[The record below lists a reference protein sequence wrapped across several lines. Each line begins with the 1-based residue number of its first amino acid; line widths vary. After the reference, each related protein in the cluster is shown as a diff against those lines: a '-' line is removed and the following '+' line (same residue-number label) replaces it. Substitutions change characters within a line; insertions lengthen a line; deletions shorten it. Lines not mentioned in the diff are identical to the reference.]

1 MPLSVKKAFLP
12 SNLKQFFRELL
23 IRCGGLAVIAF
34 GFVSAAA
41 LATYDIA
48 DPSFNTASGLVPSN
62 ALGHFGACFS
72 DLLWQ
77 YCGLAAVFFPVATIA
92 WGITIC
98 RLKWNRLS
106 LLRIACFFPTMIA
119 LMMLFSGIFPT
130 MTTPLTPAG
139 LGGAL
144 ASAFYLPL
152 MPYLTFKYFPYPQAV
167 LLPAVFIASVFGCA
181 LTLGIPMHFLKRC
194 LSELM
199 LSLKSAGL
207 HLVEKIKPRRTDALI
222 EREETPSEEL
232 PESVLPVQEEFD
244 LGKPEEKMEP
254 AAKPK
259 RDPLRS
265 MKEHKKYMS
274 EFHLPKTDF
283 LTPPDPS
290 KVPQISKE
298 FLDNQARRLEGVL
311 EEFGVKGRIVNVR
324 PGPVVTLFE
333 LEPAPGI
340 KTTRVINLADDIAR
354 SMSAISVRI
363 AVVPGQSVIGIE
375 MPNEKRAPVYL
386 REMLVCEEFKHSQKA
401 LTLALGKD
409 IGGKPTF
416 TDLAKMP
423 HLLIAGTTGSGKS
436 VAINTMLLSLLY
448 RLTPEQC
455 RLIMI
460 DPKMLELSV
469 YNGIPHLLTPVV
481 TDPKKAVLALNWAV
495 REMDDRYLLMSQMG
509 VRNIDGYNKK
519 VKEMLASGEPM
530 TRTVQTGF
538 DPETGEPVYEEQPLN
553 LKPFP
558 YIVVIVDEMADL
570 MLTAGKDVE
579 VAIQRIAQKARAS
592 GIHLIM
598 ATQRPSVDVITGT
611 IKANFP
617 ERISFRVTTKIDSRT
632 ILGEQGAE
640 QLLGMGDML
649 YLAQGQ
655 RALRLHGPFV
665 SDEEVEQVASHLR
678 SQAVPEYVKAVTE
691 EVTESSGDQD
701 SGGFALTGDGSN
713 DENSL
718 YDKAVAIVLR
728 DRKVST
734 SYIQRQL
741 RIGYNRAADLI
752 DRMESEGVISAP
764 NHAGKREIL
773 VPERE

>member
-1 MPLSVKKAFLP
+1 MFGSVKKSFLP
-12 SNLKQFFRELL
+12 SNLKAFFKELSIRCAGLLL
-23 IRCGGLAVIAF
+23 ILCGSLTAG
-34 GFVSAAA
+34 A
-41 LATYDIA
+41 LVTYDIS
-48 DPSFNTASGLVPSN
+48 DPSFNTASGSVPKN
-62 ALGHFGACFS
+62 ALGHFGACLS

-77 YCGLAAVFFPVATIA
+77 YCGLTAVFLPLALTA
-92 WGITIC
+92 WGVIVF
-98 RLKWNRLS
+98 RLKWSKLS
-106 LLRIACFFPTMIA
+106 FLRVLCFFPTTVV
-119 LMMLFSGIFPT
+119 LMMLFAGIFPT
-130 MTTPLTPAG
+130 LTTRFTPAG

-152 MPYLTFKYFPYPQAV
+152 MPYVTFTYFPYPQAV
-167 LLPAVFIASVFGCA
+167 ILPVVFVLAVFGCA
-181 LTLGIPMHFLKRC
+181 LTLGIPFPFLKKC
-194 LSELM
+194 FLDFI
-199 LSLKSAGL
+199 LSLKSL
-207 HLVEKIKPRRTDALI
+207 CLLVWRLIRRKKTTETDDAVHDLP
-222 EREETPSEEL
+222 EDL
-232 PESVLPVQEEFD
+232 PESVMPVQEEFD
-244 LGKPEEKMEP
+244 LKNGSAESVPVPK
-254 AAKPK
+254 K
-259 RDPLRS
+259 RDTLRS
-265 MKEHKKYMS
+265 MKEHKKYMA

-283 LTPPDPS
+283 LAAPDSS
-290 KVPQISKE
+290 KAPQVSKE
-298 FLDNQARRLEGVL
+298 FLDNQARRLEEVL
-311 EEFGVKGRIVNVR
+311 EEFGVRGRIVNVR

-375 MPNEKRAPVYL
+375 MPNERRAPVYL
-386 REMLVCEEFKHSQKA
+386 REMLACDEFKHSQKA

-409 IGGKPTF
+409 IGGTPTF

-436 VAINTMLLSLLY
+436 VAINTMILSLLY

-519 VKEMLASGEPM
+519 VKEILASGVPT

-538 DPETGEPVYEEQPLN
+538 DPETGAPVYEEQPLN

-655 RALRLHGPFV
+655 RAKRLHGPFV
-665 SDEEVEQVASHLR
+665 SDEEVERVASYLR
-678 SQAVPEYVKAVTE
+678 EQAVPEYVEAVTE
-691 EVTESSGDQD
+691 ETAENGAGSNS
-701 SGGFALTGDGSN
+701 FALTGDGSG

-718 YDKAVAIVLR
+718 YDKAVNIVLR

-752 DRMESEGVISAP
+752 DRMETEGVISAP

-773 VPERE
+773 VPERS

>member
-1 MPLSVKKAFLP
+1 MPRSAKKTFLP
-12 SNLKQFFRELL
+12 SNLKAFFRELAV
-23 IRCGGLAVIAF
+23 RCGGLLLIAC
-34 GFVSAAA
+34 GGVTAAA
-41 LATYDIA
+41 LATYNIS
-48 DPSFNTASGLVPSN
+48 DPSFNTASGLVPKN
-62 ALGHFGACFS
+62 ALGHFGACLS

-77 YCGLAAVFFPVATIA
+77 YCGLAAVFLPLSLIA
-92 WGITIC
+92 WGIIVC
-98 RLKWNRLS
+98 RLKWKKLS
-106 LLRIACFFPTMIA
+106 FLRVVCFFPTTIL
-119 LMMLFSGIFPT
+119 LMMLFAGLCPT
-130 MTTPLTPAG
+130 MTTRFMPAG
-139 LGGAL
+139 PGGAL

-152 MPYLTFKYFPYPQAV
+152 LPYVTFKYFPYPQAV
-167 LLPAVFIASVFGCA
+167 ILPVVFIASVFGCA
-181 LTLGIPMHFLKRC
+181 LTLGIPFPVLKKC
-194 LSELM
+194 FAEVV
-199 LSLKSAGL
+199 LSLKSL
-207 HLVEKIKPRRTDALI
+207 CVFIYRLFRRRKSDEDGEQNDPL
-222 EREETPSEEL
+222 PEEL
-232 PESVLPVQEEFD
+232 PESIMPVQEEFD
-244 LGKPEEKMEP
+244 LETEESSAETPPTRK
-254 AAKPK
+254 K
-259 RDPLRS
+259 RDALRS
-265 MKEHKKYMS
+265 MREHKKYMA

-283 LTPPDPS
+283 LTPPDPA
-290 KVPQISKE
+290 KTPQFSKE
-298 FLDNQARRLEGVL
+298 FLDSQAERLESVL

-375 MPNEKRAPVYL
+375 MPNERRAPVYL
-386 REMLVCEEFKHSQKA
+386 REMLACEEFRHSQKA

-436 VAINTMLLSLLY
+436 VAINTMILSLLY

-495 REMDDRYLLMSQMG
+495 REMDDRYLLMSQTG

-519 VKEMLASGEPM
+519 VKEILASGQPV

-538 DPETGEPVYEEQPLN
+538 DPETGAPVYEEQPLN

-665 SDEEVEQVASHLR
+665 SDEEVERVASYLR
-678 SQAVPEYVKAVTE
+678 EQAVPEYVEAVTE
-691 EVTESSGDQD
+691 EVAEAPGGANAGTANVSDGDD
-701 SGGFALTGDGSN
+701 
-713 DENSL
+713 NSL
-718 YDKAVAIVLR
+718 YDKAVNIVLR

-741 RIGYNRAADLI
+741 RIGYNRAADLV

-773 VPERE
+773 VPERN